1 MDKSLPEAA
10 QTILK
15 YIYSKESGGNYETI
29 SAHKQHLLPK
39 PITKMTIDEII
50 RDGVGWI
57 GRKGPKA
64 IGTISSA
71 AGAPQIIKKT
81 MIKLKEVMGLTGS
94 ELYTPGLQDRMAFQ
108 LLRYRGYDQFMAGN
122 LSVEAFAR
130 NLAQE
135 WASMPVLAGTK
146 NSRGQNIKRGAGY
159 YDGDG
164 LNSASHANAD
174 DFERVLKTALGQTAS
189 ANVKPAPSTV
199 ETTTKITAA
208 VSAGAAVTGL
218 ATDAA
223 KSVTDWSPVID
234 LARTVGTYGPYVA
247 GAVLVVIV
255 AAVAVRKLWK

>member
-1 MDKSLPEAA
+1 MDKSIPEAA
-10 QTILK
+10 QTILE

-29 SAHKQHLLPK
+29 SRNRQNRLPK
-39 PITKMTIDEII
+39 PVTKMTVDEII

-57 GRKGPKA
+57 KKY
-64 IGTISSA
+64 GTLSSA

-81 MIKLKEVMGLTGS
+81 MVKLKQVMGLTGK
-94 ELYTPGLQDRMAFQ
+94 ELFSPGLQDRMAFQ
-108 LLRYRGYDQFMAGN
+108 LLRYRGYDQFMAGQ

-174 DFERVLKTALGQTAS
+174 DFEAVLRKALTQTPS
-189 ANVKPAPSTV
+189 ANVKPAPSSV
-199 ETTTKITAA
+199 ETATKVTAA

-234 LARTVGTYGPYVA
+234 LARTVGNYGPYVA
-247 GAVLVVIV
+247 AGVLLVIV
-255 AAVAVRKLWK
+255 GAVAVRKLWK

>member
-10 QTILK
+10 QTILT
-15 YIYSKESGGNYETI
+15 YIYSKESGGDYEVI
-29 SAHKQHLLPK
+29 SASRQKRLPK

-57 GRKGPKA
+57 KKY
-64 IGTISSA
+64 GTISSA

-94 ELYTPGLQDRMAFQ
+94 ELYTPDLQDRMAFQ

-189 ANVKPAPSTV
+189 ANVKPAPSAV
-199 ETTTKITAA
+199 ETATKATAY

-234 LARTVGTYGPYVA
+234 LARTVGVYGPYVA

-255 AAVAVRKLWK
+255 AVVAVHKLWK